1 MAQSI
6 KAVLADVI
14 AVFFFGERDRAVH
27 VPVSRIFFV
36 GIVWWAWSPNRKK
49 ANEES
54 AELPFDLP
62 DEFSKDKS

>member
-1 MAQSI
+1 MQN
-6 KAVLADVI
+6 I
-14 AVFFFGERDRAVH
+14 APYLSAISTLLGLVFFL
-27 VPVSRIFFV
+27 
-36 GIVWWAWSPNRKK
+36 GIVIWAWSPGRKE

>member
-1 MAQSI
+1 MQNIAPYLSAI
-6 KAVLADVI
+6 STVLGLV
-14 AVFFFGERDRAVH
+14 VFL
-27 VPVSRIFFV
+27 
-36 GIVWWAWSPNRKK
+36 GIVFWAWSPGRKK

>member
-1 MAQSI
+1 MQDITPYLSAFST
-6 KAVLADVI
+6 VI
-14 AVFFFGERDRAVH
+14 GLVFF
-27 VPVSRIFFV
+27 I
-36 GIVWWAWSPNRKK
+36 GIVWWAWSSKRQA

>member
-1 MAQSI
+1 MELITPYLSAFST
-6 KAVLADVI
+6 VI
-14 AVFFFGERDRAVH
+14 GLL
-27 VPVSRIFFV
+27 FFV
-36 GIVWWAWSPNRKK
+36 GIVWWAWSPSRQP